1 MLTLHKVIMELFKIS
16 NNQIIY
22 TPNQNFNG
30 TDTFTYT
37 ISDGN
42 GGQITKSITVS
53 VNPINDTPVAIT
65 SSATVNEDAAITIDV
80 LKDSTDIDGDSL
92 TINAIT
98 QASNGVVQISNNQ
111 IIYTPNQN
119 FNGTDTFTYTIS
131 DGNGGQI
138 TKSITVSVNP
148 INDTPVAIT
157 SSATVNEDAAVTI
170 DVLEDATDID
180 GDSLTINAITQA
192 SNGVVQI
199 SNNQIIYTPNQNFN
213 GTDTFTYTI
222 TDGNGGQTTKST
234 MVTVSVNPINDTPVA
249 ITSSATVN
257 EDAAVTIDVLEDAT
271 DIDGDSLTIAN
282 ITQGNNGTV
291 QISNNQIIYT
301 PNQNFNGTDTF
312 TYTISDGKGG
322 KVTKSITVS
331 VNPINDTPVAITNSA
346 TINED
351 STVTINVLDNA
362 TDIDGDSFN
371 HCCHHSSIQ
380 WRRSNQQQSNQ
391 IYTKSKLQRHRHIH
405 VHN

>member
-1 MLTLHKVIMELFKIS
+1 MEDATDIDGDSLTINAITQASNGVVQIS
-16 NNQIIY
+16 NNQIKY

-37 ISDGN
+37 ITDGN
-42 GGQITKSITVS
+42 GGQIITKSITVS

-80 LKDSTDIDGDSL
+80 LKDATDIDGDSL

-111 IIYTPNQN
+111 IIYTPNQNFNGTDTFTYTITDGNGGQITKSITVSVNPINDTPVAITNSATINEDSTVTINVLDNATDIDGDSLTIAAITQASNGVVQISNNQIKYTPNQN

-170 DVLEDATDID
+170 DVL
-180 GDSLTINAITQA
+180 
-192 SNGVVQI
+192 
-199 SNNQIIYTPNQNFN
+199 NN
-213 GTDTFTYTI
+213 
-222 TDGNGGQTTKST
+222 
-234 MVTVSVNPINDTPVA
+234 
-249 ITSSATVN
+249 
-257 EDAAVTIDVLEDAT
+257 AT

-291 QISNNQIIYT
+291 
-301 PNQNFNGTDTF
+301 P
-312 TYTISDGKGG
+312 
-322 KVTKSITVS
+322 
-331 VNPINDTPVAITNSA
+331 
-346 TINED
+346 
-351 STVTINVLDNA
+351 
-362 TDIDGDSFN
+362 
-371 HCCHHSSIQ
+371 
-380 WRRSNQQQSNQ
+380 NQQQSNHLH
-391 IYTKSKLQRHRHIH
+391 TKSKLQRHRHIH
-405 VHN
+405 IHN